1 MRLSGSFVLPQ
12 DTELR
17 PVLEF
22 SETLRH
28 NAGAQDGD
36 FALSRKNSRSH
47 SKIVD
52 ASAAQLIRQFE
63 KPSTI
68 AAAVARFSRAQP
80 DGPERLPA
88 EQILEDALPLL
99 RSLINQGL
107 LVEAGSAQVFPTTE
121 SLAPGDKVDEWTVA
135 RCIQSLE
142 DTELYLVLRS
152 GGQWGALKICPP

>member
-12 DTELR
+12 DAELR

-22 SETLRH
+22 SEELRRK
-28 NAGAQDGD
+28 AGAQDAD

-52 ASAAQLIRQFE
+52 AGAAQLIRQFE
-63 KPSTI
+63 RPSTI

-80 DGPERLPA
+80 TGSERLPA
-88 EQILEDALPLL
+88 EQILEDALPML
-99 RSLINQGL
+99 RSLIDEGL
-107 LVEAGSAQVFPTTE
+107 LVEAGSAQASPTAE
-121 SLAPGDKVDEWTVA
+121 SLAQGDAVHEWVVA

-142 DTELYLVLRS
+142 DTELYLVSRS
-152 GGQWGALKICPP
+152 G

>member
-12 DTELR
+12 DAELQ

-22 SETLRH
+22 SEDLRRSS
-28 NAGAQDGD
+28 GAADGD
-36 FALSRKNSRSH
+36 FALSRPNSRSH

-68 AAAVARFSRAQP
+68 AQAVARFARTQP
-80 DGPERLPA
+80 RNPERTAA
-88 EQILEDALPLL
+88 EQILEEALPLL
-99 RSLINQGL
+99 RSLIREGL
-107 LVEAGSAQVFPTTE
+107 LVEAGSNQSSPAKE
-121 SLAPGDKVDEWTVA
+121 SLTTGDNVGEWLVA

-142 DTELYLVLRS
+142 DT
-152 GGQWGALKICPP
+152 